1 MNRIRS
7 FFLLIR
13 WPNLLF
19 IGLTQ
24 SLFIY
29 FVLNPILIQGNIVPV
44 LKGTAG
50 ILFIVASVLITA
62 GGYIINDYFDA
73 NKDLINRPDSIV
85 IGKYIH
91 RHWAIACHGLLS
103 AIGVCIGFYLD
114 FTTPTLLLGPINF
127 ACTALLFVYSISLKK
142 TPIAGNVLIS
152 LLTAW
157 TIYSCTWCNTA
168 TLLRDSTLVDMAKIT
183 RLTLMYG
190 GFAFILSMIREAV
203 KDMEDVDTDRKV
215 NYYTMPIVWG
225 MNASKVFIWVW
236 MIVMTGLLLSMLFYL
251 LVSQRWIPGSYCL
264 IFVILPYLNL
274 MKKFSSARSMEQYH
288 RVRSQIKWIML
299 MGILSML
306 LSHF

>member
-215 NYYTMPIVWG
+215 NYYTMPI
-225 MNASKVFIWVW
+225 
-236 MIVMTGLLLSMLFYL
+236 L